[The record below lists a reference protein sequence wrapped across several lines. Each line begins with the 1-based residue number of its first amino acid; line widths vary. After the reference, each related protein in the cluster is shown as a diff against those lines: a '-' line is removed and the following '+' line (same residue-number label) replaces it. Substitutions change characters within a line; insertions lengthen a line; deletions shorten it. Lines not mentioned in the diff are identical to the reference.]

1 MVPRKI
7 CAVTG
12 SRADYGLLL
21 WVLRGIAAEPQL
33 RLQLVVTGMHLAPQ
47 YGNTWQAI
55 EADGFTIDAR
65 VDNELAGDTPED
77 IARSIGVGV
86 ARFGAVL
93 GRLAPD
99 LLLILGD
106 RYEILAAAQA
116 AVVANIPIAHI
127 AGGDITEGAVDDV
140 IRHSLTKMAH
150 LHFTTSEQ
158 ARCRVIQMGEAPQR
172 VLNTGSPGLE
182 TLRHIVLL
190 GRAALEQSLGT
201 SLLER
206 NFLITFHPVTIEGE
220 EASARQFD
228 ALLHALERFANGRTR
243 FIFTR
248 PNSDAGSAAV
258 GAHLDAWLAGRPDAV
273 AYTSLGQLRYLS
285 LIAQVDA
292 VIGNSSSGLYEVPS
306 LKKPTVNIGS
316 RQQGRATS
324 SSVITCAPDED
335 SIAMAIGNALQLD
348 CFSVI
353 NPYGDGRAAGRIVA
367 CLRDTPDYGALLRKQ
382 FYDLPGGGVQ

>member
-47 YGNTWQAI
+47 YGNTWQTI

-65 VDNELAGDTPED
+65 VDIELADDLPED
-77 IARSIGVGV
+77 IARSIGLGV
-86 ARFGAVL
+86 AGFGSVL

-99 LLLILGD
+99 MLLILGD

-172 VLNTGSPGLE
+172 VLNTGSPGLD
-182 TLRHIVLL
+182 TLRHIMLL

-201 SLLER
+201 TLLRR

-220 EASARQFD
+220 EASANQFE
-228 ALLHALERFANGRTR
+228 ALLHALERYADGRTR

-248 PNSDAGSAAV
+248 PNSDVGSAAV
-258 GAHLDAWLAGRPDAV
+258 SAHLDAWLAGRSDAV
-273 AYTSLGQLRYLS
+273 AYTSLGQMGYLS

-306 LKKPTVNIGS
+306 LKKPTVNVGS
-316 RQQGRATS
+316 RQQRRAAPA
-324 SSVITCAPDED
+324 SVITCAPDEE
-335 SIAMAIGNALQLD
+335 SITMAIGNALQLD
-348 CFSVI
+348 CSSVI
-353 NPYGDGRAAGRIVA
+353 NPYGDGFAAGRIVA

-382 FYDLPGGGVQ
+382 FYDLPAGGVQ